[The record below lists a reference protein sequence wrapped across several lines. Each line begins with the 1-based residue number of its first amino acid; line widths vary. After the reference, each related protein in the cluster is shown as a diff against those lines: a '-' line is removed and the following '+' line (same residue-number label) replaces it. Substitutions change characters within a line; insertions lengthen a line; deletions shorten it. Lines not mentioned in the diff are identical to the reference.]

1 MTEQQRIFGVLQSMI
16 GSGKLSKTI
25 ESLYPEEFK
34 NPYVDDGSFEFEKL
48 RAVVIKNI
56 AKQLYGDETIQAM
69 KAVPDSTIKKV
80 MKELKDS
87 YQEDIEFK
95 KQRAELAM
103 EAADVRQQELDKLK
117 VKTAYDKYKNVDS
130 EDLHKKL
137 IAYKN
142 PQFAQYTKDFDPAK
156 DATLKKVLDAMKK
169 ESKEALQLQ
178 QFGAGARKNK
188 VTAEERKRRSDRM
201 KEMHR
206 SGKLKK

>member
-69 KAVPDSTIKKV
+69 KAVPDATIKKV

-103 EAADVRQQELDKLK
+103 EAADVRQQEQAKLK
-117 VKTAYDKYKNVDS
+117 IKNAYAKYKD
-130 EDLHKKL
+130 EEPADLHKKL

-142 PQFAQYTKDFDPAK
+142 PQFAQYAKDFDPVK
-156 DATLKKVLDAMKK
+156 DATLKKVLDALKK

>member
-69 KAVPDSTIKKV
+69 KAVPDATIKKV

-103 EAADVRQQELDKLK
+103 EAADVRQQELAKAK
-117 VKTAYDKYKNVDS
+117 VKNAYAKYKD
-130 EDLHKKL
+130 EKPEELHKKL

-142 PQFAQYTKDFDPAK
+142 PQFAQYTKDFDSTK
-156 DATLKKVLDAMKK
+156 DAALKKVLDALKK

-188 VTAEERKRRSDRM
+188 VSVEERKRRSDRM

>member
-69 KAVPDSTIKKV
+69 RAVPDATIKKV

-95 KQRAELAM
+95 KQRAEIAM
-103 EAADVRQQELDKLK
+103 EAADIREQELAKNK
-117 VKTAYDKYKNVDS
+117 VKAAYAKYKD
-130 EDLHKKL
+130 EAPADLHKKL
-137 IAYKN
+137 TAYKN
-142 PQFAQYTKDFDPAK
+142 PQFAQYAKDFDPAK
-156 DATLKKVLDAMKK
+156 DATLKKVLDSMKK

-178 QFGAGARKNK
+178 QFGAGARRNK
-188 VTAEERKRRSDRM
+188 VSAEERKRRSDRM

-206 SGKLKK
+206 NGKLKK

>member
-69 KAVPDSTIKKV
+69 KAVPDATIKKV

-103 EAADVRQQELDKLK
+103 EAADVRQQEQAKLK
-117 VKTAYDKYKNVDS
+117 VKNAYAKYKDEEPEEIN
-130 EDLHKKL
+130 KKL

-156 DATLKKVLDAMKK
+156 DATLKKVLDALKK